1 MSPEK
6 PLTLRDGDTGSIDLD
21 EYHDDDTGDTV
32 KDFDLSVNSEK
43 LVDDRPKA
51 GTQTQDTKK
60 GSEIPD
66 TTLKIKKEDTPP
78 VHQVA

>member
-51 GTQTQDTKK
+51 GT
-60 GSEIPD
+60 
-66 TTLKIKKEDTPP
+66 
-78 VHQVA
+78 